1 MTHWELVEGQMFR
14 QRYHQCYCVQV
25 RPNLCIIRTSNTHFT
40 HLFILGILY
49 FRCMKRTIY
58 VIAAKTDPSGSVMCI
73 MSIADFIVT
82 LVAVSIS
89 LTFLWLLDKL
99 RLSRLPTTSIHL
111 LHCTSIVEHW
121 CSLSAVRC
129 WHCFHRFDYLLI
141 SHFLLNLQHTV
152 VSSGFSSSQTSF
164 LSSNRGQIS
173 SIYFADELHDN
184 FGAPH
189 RVGLRNHEV
198 DNAHIEVRD
207 LPQQEDVWRH
217 FQVAWSSGEWC
228 R

>member
-40 HLFILGILY
+40 HLFILGVLY

-121 CSLSAVRC
+121 CSLS
-129 WHCFHRFDYLLI
+129 
-141 SHFLLNLQHTV
+141 V
-152 VSSGFSSSQTSF
+152 VSMLTLLSQIWLSPNFTFSVELATYCGIEWLQFFAIIF
-164 LSSNRGQIS
+164 LQFESR
-173 SIYFADELHDN
+173 
-184 FGAPH
+184 P
-189 RVGLRNHEV
+189 
-198 DNAHIEVRD
+198 D
-207 LPQQEDVWRH
+207 LINLLCRWT
-217 FQVAWSSGEWC
+217 AW
-228 R
+228 